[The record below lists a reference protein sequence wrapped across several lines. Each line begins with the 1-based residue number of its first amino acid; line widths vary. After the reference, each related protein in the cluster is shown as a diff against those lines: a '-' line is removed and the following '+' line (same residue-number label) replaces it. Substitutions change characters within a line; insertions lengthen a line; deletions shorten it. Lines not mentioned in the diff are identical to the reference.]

1 MMSRCEGVWN
11 VTIRYLGALRD
22 QSVTASRT
30 RRATLS
36 LLGEAR
42 HTKATSP
49 MEAPLARHLPRHA
62 VSCSTDRE
70 GPAGRRS
77 QGPGVPRRAGPQVR
91 RAAAGF
97 VAGASLIL
105 LTACGGTDT
114 AGSTPGCFRL
124 SQAVEQF
131 NSAQD
136 AAQAGT
142 ATDSDTAKAYAGVK
156 DKLDDAAVITQT
168 GTLHDLA
175 VSASTGVGQARV
187 ALLSG
192 GSAGP
197 GVTATIAALDSATPM
212 CNGK

>member
-49 MEAPLARHLPRHA
+49 MEAPLARHLPRHDR
-62 VSCSTDRE
+62 SRSTDRE
-70 GPAGRRS
+70 GPDRP

-192 GSAGP
+192 GSAVP
-197 GVTATIAALDSATPM
+197 GVKAALTALNSVVPM